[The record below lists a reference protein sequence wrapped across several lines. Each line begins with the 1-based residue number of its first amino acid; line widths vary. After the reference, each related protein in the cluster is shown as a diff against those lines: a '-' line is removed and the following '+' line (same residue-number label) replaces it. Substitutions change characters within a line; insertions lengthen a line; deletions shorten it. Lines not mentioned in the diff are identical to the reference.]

1 MPRRAQS
8 AKDFT
13 PRCPKNCMEVA
24 ASLALLTASFG
35 TISRAQVFPNPGSH
49 IATSTWQL
57 DMYIVKTMRKLNVL
71 FRGRRTLQFLSTLVS
86 HHQAVLRLSWRVL
99 QVQTFFFGQWYVFP
113 LTVGFIHAHA
123 GQLLDPIVG
132 IHPIQPYESHL
143 IPLMPV
149 LPCIKKMVVFH
160 SHVISQFYRGKKKGR
175 PQVTSHPRPNLF
187 HQTPD
192 IQIFQGPLHAL
203 QCHAFLLFLCQEIS
217 MYPKKH
223 GSTIWKLNNEVTQAW
238 SMSYIRPNS
247 YAAGSCGLT
256 HAVSAFSV
264 DAMH

>member
-160 SHVISQFYRGKKKGR
+160 SLRGLYAN
-175 PQVTSHPRPNLF
+175 PRNFSMVCACPIF
-187 HQTPD
+187 F
-192 IQIFQGPLHAL
+192 QIPEMGT
-203 QCHAFLLFLCQEIS
+203 
-217 MYPKKH
+217 YPGEGH
-223 GSTIWKLNNEVTQAW
+223 LTLNPAN
-238 SMSYIRPNS
+238 
-247 YAAGSCGLT
+247 
-256 HAVSAFSV
+256 
-264 DAMH
+264 MH